1 MPKDTCYAMMRVSC
15 LKETIDTHFLESD
28 QPMNPS
34 INRTFAYVA
43 SLREQRDA
51 ARPLILVTNDD
62 GIVSPGLYAAVRA
75 VGDLGEVVVVAP
87 SRQFSNAGRCHPPSA
102 RRNQS
107 LVEHATLPADC
118 PATAAYTVDG
128 SPAQAV
134 ARAWIEL
141 LTRLPDLVIS
151 GINYGENL
159 GSGTTI
165 SGTVGAAIEAAC
177 VGIPALAISLQ
188 THPDF
193 HYSPS
198 EQVDFRAAAH
208 FTRLFAQAMLAGA
221 LPADVDILKID
232 IPADATPSTPWR
244 VTRVSRQPYYV
255 PVIPREPSTRDL
267 DIPDYRIE
275 IDLETL
281 EPDSDIYA
289 LVVAREVSV
298 CPLSIDLSSRVDRQ
312 QLHQL
317 LAERTA
323 VRGVKR

>member
-1 MPKDTCYAMMRVSC
+1 
-15 LKETIDTHFLESD
+15 
-28 QPMNPS
+28 
-34 INRTFAYVA
+34 
-43 SLREQRDA
+43 
-51 ARPLILVTNDD
+51 
-62 GIVSPGLYAAVRA
+62 
-75 VGDLGEVVVVAP
+75 
-87 SRQFSNAGRCHPPSA
+87 
-102 RRNQS
+102 
-107 LVEHATLPADC
+107 LPADC
-118 PATAAYTVDG
+118 PAVAAYAVDG

-177 VGIPALAISLQ
+177 VGIPALAVSLQ

-208 FTRLFAQAMLAGA
+208 FTRLFAQAVLAGA
-221 LPADVDILKID
+221 LPADVDILKVD
-232 IPADATPSTPWR
+232 VPADATPETPWR

-255 PVIPREPSTRDL
+255 PVIPHEPPTRDL
-267 DIPDYRIE
+267 STPDYRIE
-275 IDLETL
+275 IEPETL

-289 LVVAREVSV
+289 LVIAREVSV
-298 CPLSIDLSSRVDRQ
+298 CPLSIDLSSRVDRR
-312 QLHQL
+312 QLAQL
-317 LAERTA
+317 LAERTGA
-323 VRGVKR
+323 RQARF